1 MVQDPN
7 FWRRFSLAVHQDD
20 LSKETTPDLKHTYV
34 APPTS
39 SSAPLSPSSQC
50 HLSPAFASPASSMQQ
65 LPTPS
70 PLSPPHVS
78 PLRREQVWQSEFDA
92 EKQLQL
98 QRERERQLC
107 VPAKKQKQNKLK
119 KSASQAS
126 KRPLLRNGHTRTSS
140 SFTSHSVY
148 ASAQH
153 TPTTTTTIDITL
165 QRPQSVLAQALRC
178 PSSLS
183 LTGRPRTMFKTWTE
197 ITANPVHSDSWLA
210 GQKKKHKQR
219 AWICWCFWLG
229 VIALVAGVVVAVLV
243 LRAHGII

>member
-20 LSKETTPDLKHTYV
+20 LSKETTPDLKHSYV
-34 APPTS
+34 APQT
-39 SSAPLSPSSQC
+39 SSAPLSPTSQC
-50 HLSPAFASPASSMQQ
+50 HLSPAFASPASSMRH
-65 LPTPS
+65 LSSPS
-70 PLSPPHVS
+70 PLSAPHVS
-78 PLRREQVWQSEFDA
+78 PLRREQIWQSEFEA
-92 EKQLQL
+92 EKQLQ
-98 QRERERQLC
+98 REQELS
-107 VPAKKQKQNKLK
+107 VPQTKQKQNKLK

-126 KRPLLRNGHTRTSS
+126 KRPLLRGHARTSS
-140 SFTSHSVY
+140 SFTSNSIY
-148 ASAQH
+148 TFSQSK

-219 AWICWCFWLG
+219 AWICWCFWLS